1 MIELSKISDLYN
13 DRVLKFGYSA
23 NSVGWSSFEQQE
35 IRFRKL
41 IVGLN
46 LTSSKVIDVGSGF
59 GDFYSYLLRNQ
70 IALESYL
77 GIDISNEMIKFSEN
91 RYSKLEN
98 VSFLE
103 ISAMDKKIPSSDFV
117 FASGSLNYNLETD
130 MWEYLTQFVQFYKNR
145 VQKGLIFNLLSTKV
159 DFVEDHHAHYDP
171 EKVKKLVSR
180 YFPKVNIF
188 EGYGLYEF
196 TVQGLK

>member
-70 IALESYL
+70 IAVQSYL
-77 GIDISNEMIKFSEN
+77 GIDISNEMIKFSKN
-91 RYSKLEN
+91 RYSKFEN

-103 ISAMDKKIPSSDFV
+103 ISATDKKIPSSDFV

-171 EKVKKLVSR
+171 EKVKQLVSR